1 MPPFHPGRSAKVS
14 LDGTH
19 LGLVGEIHPR
29 VAASVEIDGRV
40 AVCALGLTPL
50 LAVAGGIFTFRDVPR
65 FPPVRR
71 DLAFV
76 LPAEAAAGRVR
87 ETLLAAGTPEVG
99 ACTLFDVFEGPPLEP
114 GRRSLAFAVELRAP
128 DRTLTDDEA
137 QTVVDRMVA
146 AIAEG
151 FGGSLRTG

>member
-1 MPPFHPGRSAKVS
+1 M
-14 LDGTH
+14 
-19 LGLVGEIHPR
+19 
-29 VAASVEIDGRV
+29 
-40 AVCALGLTPL
+40 
-50 LAVAGGIFTFRDVPR
+50 FTFRDVPR

-76 LPAEAAAGRVR
+76 LPADAAGRAGARRRCV
-87 ETLLAAGTPEVG
+87 AAGAPEVD

-114 GRRSLAFAVELRAP
+114 GTRSLAFAVELRAP
-128 DRTLTDDEA
+128 DRTLTDEEA

-151 FGGSLRTG
+151 FGASLRTG

>member
-1 MPPFHPGRSAKVS
+1 
-14 LDGTH
+14 
-19 LGLVGEIHPR
+19 
-29 VAASVEIDGRV
+29 
-40 AVCALGLTPL
+40 
-50 LAVAGGIFTFRDVPR
+50 
-65 FPPVRR
+65 
-71 DLAFV
+71 
-76 LPAEAAAGRVR
+76 VR
-87 ETLLAAGTPEVG
+87 ETLVAAGAPEVD

-151 FGGSLRTG
+151 FDGSLRTG

>member
-1 MPPFHPGRSAKVS
+1 M
-14 LDGTH
+14 
-19 LGLVGEIHPR
+19 
-29 VAASVEIDGRV
+29 
-40 AVCALGLTPL
+40 
-50 LAVAGGIFTFRDVPR
+50 
-65 FPPVRR
+65 
-71 DLAFV
+71 
-76 LPAEAAAGRVR
+76 
-87 ETLLAAGTPEVG
+87 AAGTPEVD